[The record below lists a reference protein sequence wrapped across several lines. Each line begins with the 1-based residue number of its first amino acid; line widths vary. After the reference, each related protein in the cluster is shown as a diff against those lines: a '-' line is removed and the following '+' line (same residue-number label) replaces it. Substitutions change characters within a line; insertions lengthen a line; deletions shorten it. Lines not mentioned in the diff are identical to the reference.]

1 MMNNQLGTEIA
12 HHPVAVFPFPAAP
25 LTDRISC
32 FWYLPDVFALI
43 KQPLICPA
51 LWGEEP

>member
-12 HHPVAVFPFPAAP
+12 HHPVAVFPFPV
-25 LTDRISC
+25 SC

-51 LWGEEP
+51 FWGEEP